1 MCVCCNSGRKLLNPR
16 LSLIQYKFF
25 VVVVFFFFLGLL
37 VLCCLPICREYLQ
50 QQLSP
55 LRHINF
61 AEPEQKRNIR
71 RVKISHFSS
80 SYVETTQVLLI
91 IFRKTAKV
99 LPTHKCL
106 ELEYNTYSKEISY
119 ITTKLYVGLLTYV
132 FSVLFHNYDYVTSI
146 MSKEQLFSIL
156 H

>member
-80 SYVETTQVLLI
+80 SYVETTQNSRYYYLL
-91 IFRKTAKV
+91 FFAKQQ
-99 LPTHKCL
+99 KFCL
-106 ELEYNTYSKEISY
+106 RINVWNQNTILTQKKFHTLLLSSMQDFLRTCFPFCFTIM
-119 ITTKLYVGLLTYV
+119 IT
-132 FSVLFHNYDYVTSI
+132 
-146 MSKEQLFSIL
+146 
-156 H
+156 